1 MMIGEVRGRGEE
13 LSTQEKLYHILF
25 TLTHSNSKEKGKTE

>member
-13 LSTQEKLYHILF
+13 LSTQEKFYHILF
-25 TLTHSNSKEKGKTE
+25 TLSHSDSKEKGKTE